1 MDKVTDIIIMAVV
14 ILIVVFVITKAY
26 SILSV
31 GKDASNKAADDLT
44 NSMAKF
50 STSQYDVYDG
60 TIQSGRSVIDEIN
73 YTFSDNT
80 IEILVCTKDGVNYV
94 YNKANTPIFGALK
107 SFSTTG
113 GEDSGSG
120 SLDSYDD
127 ATNTSACYLVTNP
140 NNNQFLSGIPQSDA
154 VGKAFSCIDAARQTS
169 TATVQKATIYSA
181 TNITGVCTSS
191 GYNASLGISSKGFIS
206 TSATFKGSVQRDVNG
221 DVRRITFV
229 QQ

>member
-80 IEILVCTKDGVNYV
+80 IEILVCTKDGEIGRAHV
-94 YNKANTPIFGALK
+94 
-107 SFSTTG
+107 
-113 GEDSGSG
+113 
-120 SLDSYDD
+120 
-127 ATNTSACYLVTNP
+127 
-140 NNNQFLSGIPQSDA
+140 
-154 VGKAFSCIDAARQTS
+154 
-169 TATVQKATIYSA
+169 
-181 TNITGVCTSS
+181 
-191 GYNASLGISSKGFIS
+191 
-206 TSATFKGSVQRDVNG
+206 
-221 DVRRITFV
+221 
-229 QQ
+229 